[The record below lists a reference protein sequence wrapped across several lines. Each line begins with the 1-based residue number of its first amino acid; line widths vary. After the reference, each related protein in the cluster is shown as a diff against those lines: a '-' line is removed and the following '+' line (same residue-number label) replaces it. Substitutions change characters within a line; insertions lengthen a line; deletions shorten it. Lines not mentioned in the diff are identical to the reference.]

1 MSHRFPFVLFVSFVV
16 KDLYK
21 INRPSRLRR
30 AILFDLSYS
39 STCKAS
45 PNDIGIVIIIIIGEE
60 IIVEHCFAD
69 YSTKFPSVFQFGWT
83 FGFLVHFK

>member
-1 MSHRFPFVLFVSFVV
+1 MNHPFPLTRVAQICTGFALVSFVQ
-16 KDLYK
+16 
-21 INRPSRLRR
+21 IAN
-30 AILFDLSYS
+30 A
-39 STCKAS
+39 
-45 PNDIGIVIIIIIGEE
+45 NDAEIVIVIIIIIIGEE